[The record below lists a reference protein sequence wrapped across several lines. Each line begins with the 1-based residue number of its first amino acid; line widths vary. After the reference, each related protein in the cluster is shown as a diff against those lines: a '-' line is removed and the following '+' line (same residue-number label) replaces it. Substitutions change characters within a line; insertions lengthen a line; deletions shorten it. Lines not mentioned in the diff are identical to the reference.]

1 MLNGC
6 DPNTVFAFIAGATG
20 CIWGG
25 ANYMPR
31 ESVQLYN
38 LVTGGDHAA
47 AMALW
52 QRMIPSL
59 LCIWRGQYI
68 PKVKAAS
75 RLRGFDGGS
84 VRAPLQNLDQHAIAE
99 LEICLQSL
107 QQD

>member
-1 MLNGC
+1 
-6 DPNTVFAFIAGATG
+6 
-20 CIWGG
+20 
-25 ANYMPR
+25 
-31 ESVQLYN
+31 
-38 LVTGGDHAA
+38 
-47 AMALW
+47 MALW

-84 VRAPLQNLDQHAIAE
+84 VRAPLQNLDAAALTE
-99 LEICLQSL
+99 LETCLEPL